1 MLRGPCSY
9 EETPVQSEK
18 RKNKTDFCFVFC
30 VFILLLVYNKC
41 LAIMFRVRM
50 RELFL
55 YFILFFIISFFSYFH
70 LLCFFFVVNISEAS
84 KSKTKQKS
92 LFITSL
98 IHTHSPKSRSSS
110 PTLTQYSFYFILF
123 FEVLV
128 LMDVRFI
135 FFVVFNFLV
144 EEPKIYSLKI
154 CFISYSFGFII

>member
-50 RELFL
+50 KELNFFL
-55 YFILFFIISFFSYFH
+55 SFLIFILN
-70 LLCFFFVVNISEAS
+70 FFVKISEAS
-84 KSKTKQKS
+84 ESKTKQKS

-110 PTLTQYSFYFILF
+110 SIFTQYSFYFYFLGF
-123 FEVLV
+123 CFL
-128 LMDVRFI
+128 DVCFI
-135 FFVVFNFLV
+135 FCC
-144 EEPKIYSLKI
+144 I
-154 CFISYSFGFII
+154 